1 MSIGRT
7 SKKSRQREQLILAM
21 LQQPTIEKAA
31 ECAGISPTTAWRITK
46 TPEFQEELRI
56 ARRESFSHSIARF
69 QQAAPAAISI
79 LLKLMLDPNTPA
91 ASRERAAYHVLVQ
104 AAKPLKLRIS
114 KHVFP
119 NWRRPRSNKVST
131 ERVTLSEAEYVE
143 IPPAEISAG
152 HQLKTDHRTVF

>member
-21 LQQPTIEKAA
+21 LQQPTLEKAA
-31 ECAGISPTTAWRITK
+31 ECAAISTTTAWRITK

-104 AAKPLKLRIS
+104 AGKAIEIEDIEAR
-114 KHVFP
+114 
-119 NWRRPRSNKVST
+119 VS
-131 ERVTLSEAEYVE
+131 
-143 IPPAEISAG
+143 
-152 HQLKTDHRTVF
+152 QLEETRKQQSQY